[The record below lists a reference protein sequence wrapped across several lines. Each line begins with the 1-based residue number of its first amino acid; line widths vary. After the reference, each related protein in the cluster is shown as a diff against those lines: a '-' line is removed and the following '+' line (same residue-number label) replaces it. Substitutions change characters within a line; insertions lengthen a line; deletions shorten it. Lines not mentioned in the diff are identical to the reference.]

1 MGRQTAFVGT
11 LVHPGGG
18 SLVTPIIRATRIGFG
33 SDWRAFGPRDQTRRS
48 AVTIRDWMSP
58 DPVSV
63 SPDTTVAEA
72 RELLEAQGFRHLL
85 VVSDDKL
92 VGIISDR
99 DVAISAAALRA
110 ALKHHDVGS
119 LLDDDRPVESVM
131 SGSPHVIG
139 PEAEI
144 REAARLL
151 VSRHINA
158 LPVVDIDGSVIGII
172 TSVDCLLAT
181 LEQPADA

>member
-1 MGRQTAFVGT
+1 
-11 LVHPGGG
+11 
-18 SLVTPIIRATRIGFG
+18 VT
-33 SDWRAFGPRDQTRRS
+33 
-48 AVTIRDWMSP
+48 VRDWMSP

-63 SPDTTVAEA
+63 SPDATVAEA

-85 VVSDDKL
+85 VISQDRL

-99 DVAISAAALRA
+99 GVAISGEALRA
-110 ALKHHDVGS
+110 AVRNHDVAS
-119 LLDDDRPVESVM
+119 LLDDERPVESVM
-131 SGSPHVIG
+131 SGTPHVIG

-144 REAARLL
+144 GEAARLL

-172 TSVDCLLAT
+172 TSVDCLLAA
-181 LEQPADA
+181 LEQPADV

>member
-1 MGRQTAFVGT
+1 MTVRN
-11 LVHPGGG
+11 
-18 SLVTPIIRATRIGFG
+18 
-33 SDWRAFGPRDQTRRS
+33 
-48 AVTIRDWMSP
+48 WMSP

-63 SPDTTVAEA
+63 SPDATVAEA

-85 VVSDDKL
+85 VVSDDRL

-99 DVAISAAALRA
+99 DVAISGAVLRSAARN
-110 ALKHHDVGS
+110 HDVAS

-131 SGSPHVIG
+131 SGTPHVIG

-181 LEQPADA
+181 LEQPADV

>member
-1 MGRQTAFVGT
+1 
-11 LVHPGGG
+11 
-18 SLVTPIIRATRIGFG
+18 VTVRK
-33 SDWRAFGPRDQTRRS
+33 
-48 AVTIRDWMSP
+48 WMSP

-72 RELLEAQGFRHLL
+72 RELLESHGFRHLT
-85 VVSDDKL
+85 VVSEDRL

-99 DVAISAAALRA
+99 DVTISAAALRSAVRNHDIA
-110 ALKHHDVGS
+110 A

-131 SGSPHVIG
+131 SGTPHVIG

-144 REAARLL
+144 SEAARLL

-158 LPVVDIDGSVIGII
+158 LPVVDIDGSIIGII

>member
-1 MGRQTAFVGT
+1 MTVRK
-11 LVHPGGG
+11 
-18 SLVTPIIRATRIGFG
+18 
-33 SDWRAFGPRDQTRRS
+33 
-48 AVTIRDWMSP
+48 WMSP

-72 RELLEAQGFRHLL
+72 RELLESHGFRHLT
-85 VVSDDKL
+85 VVSEDRL

-99 DVAISAAALRA
+99 DVTISAAALRSAVRNHDIA
-110 ALKHHDVGS
+110 A

-131 SGSPHVIG
+131 SGTPHVIG

-158 LPVVDIDGSVIGII
+158 LPVVDIDGSIIGII

>member
-1 MGRQTAFVGT
+1 MTV
-11 LVHPGGG
+11 
-18 SLVTPIIRATRIGFG
+18 
-33 SDWRAFGPRDQTRRS
+33 
-48 AVTIRDWMSP
+48 RDWMSP

-85 VVSDDKL
+85 VISQDRL

-99 DVAISAAALRA
+99 DVAISGEALRA
-110 ALKHHDVGS
+110 AVRNHDVAS
-119 LLDDDRPVESVM
+119 LLDDERPVESVM
-131 SGSPHVIG
+131 SGTPHVIG

-144 REAARLL
+144 GEAARLL

-172 TSVDCLLAT
+172 TSVDCLLAA
-181 LEQPADA
+181 LEQPADV

>member
-1 MGRQTAFVGT
+1 MTVRN
-11 LVHPGGG
+11 
-18 SLVTPIIRATRIGFG
+18 
-33 SDWRAFGPRDQTRRS
+33 
-48 AVTIRDWMSP
+48 WMSP

-63 SPDTTVAEA
+63 SPDATVAEA
-72 RELLEAQGFRHLL
+72 RELLEAHGFRHLL
-85 VVSDDKL
+85 VVAEDRL
-92 VGIISDR
+92 IGIISDR
-99 DVAISAAALRA
+99 DVTISGAALRE
-110 ALKHHDVGS
+110 ALRRHDAVA

-131 SGSPHVIG
+131 SSAPHVIG

-144 REAARLL
+144 SEAARLL

-181 LEQPADA
+181 LEQSADV